1 MNQPPAANQAPLAP
15 PTPATAA
22 STTHPY
28 RPFRDPLPLGDI
40 WFALLI
46 PIAILVSITY
56 KAVRMPSLKGFWP
69 SVLLLAVKIIL
80 GVLALAAALYAF
92 AELYV
97 TFFRR
102 V

>member
-1 MNQPPAANQAPLAP
+1 LNPQPPA
-15 PTPATAA
+15 TTTTTTA
-22 STTHPY
+22 TTHPY
-28 RPFRDPLPLGDI
+28 RPFLDPLPVASY

-46 PIAILVSITY
+46 PIAILVSVTY
-56 KAVRMPSLKGFWP
+56 KAVRSPSLNRFWP
-69 SVLLLAVKIIL
+69 GVLFLSTKIIL

-92 AELYV
+92 AEIYV